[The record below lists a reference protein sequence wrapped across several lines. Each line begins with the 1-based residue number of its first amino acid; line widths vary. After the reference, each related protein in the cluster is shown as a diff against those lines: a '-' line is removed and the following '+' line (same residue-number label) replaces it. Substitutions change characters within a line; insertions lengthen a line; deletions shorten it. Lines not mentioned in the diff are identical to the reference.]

1 MSNKFYLNF
10 LNKYRIA
17 CLARLQLSTLSLLL
31 SLMDD
36 SDLLDGE
43 SATRRIVSFREE
55 ILVPQSLIV

>member
-1 MSNKFYLNF
+1 MSRSVAAVY
-10 LNKYRIA
+10 
-17 CLARLQLSTLSLLL
+17 TLSLSL